1 MNSYIF
7 LLSCSSRDLILI
19 IPSSSVS
26 PRIQSKSA
34 NTYWAT
40 ILYQASAW
48 ILRAQGQKR
57 NFDLLQGASHLRGD
71 EYTYIHNHNAHD
83 MWYFWGMYKTEGPF
97 VQSSPEEKD
106 LMDSQ
111 RVVPKGVEVSQQNDA
126 MTLILWGI
134 YMKLLIAHWLI
145 PLWKYVH
152 WYFDAFHDTVISLL
166 IKYFKGCSLFFLLTF
181 CLENFSCNLD
191 LRLLVGNRF
200 LGLELQGM
208 CFISYFDCQCNFPLI
223 FIEISFIE
231 TSDVNTTRLY
241 GSVFVSAFW
250 KQNHLLYSRH
260 LLLLPHFTQHSNF
273 TASKPWRSFLFL
285 NWV

>member
-97 VQSSPEEKD
+97 V
-106 LMDSQ
+106 
-111 RVVPKGVEVSQQNDA
+111 
-126 MTLILWGI
+126 
-134 YMKLLIAHWLI
+134 
-145 PLWKYVH
+145 
-152 WYFDAFHDTVISLL
+152 
-166 IKYFKGCSLFFLLTF
+166 
-181 CLENFSCNLD
+181 
-191 LRLLVGNRF
+191 
-200 LGLELQGM
+200 LGLRRCAEFSRRKGPHGQSEGGAEGGRSKSTEWCYDL
-208 CFISYFDCQCNFPLI
+208 NFVGYLHEVTYSPLAYTPVEICPLI
-223 FIEISFIE
+223 FWCF
-231 TSDVNTTRLY
+231 
-241 GSVFVSAFW
+241 
-250 KQNHLLYSRH
+250 
-260 LLLLPHFTQHSNF
+260 
-273 TASKPWRSFLFL
+273 PWHC
-285 NWV
+285 N